1 MPIKSR
7 LKDEIQLDHVFI
19 IEPPRILNH
28 RVPGDWQAGPD
39 KRYSWFYIFYL

>member
-19 IEPPRILNH
+19 IEPPRILNPPASGVGK
-28 RVPGDWQAGPD
+28 RGLTNGTPD
-39 KRYSWFYIFYL
+39 SIFYL